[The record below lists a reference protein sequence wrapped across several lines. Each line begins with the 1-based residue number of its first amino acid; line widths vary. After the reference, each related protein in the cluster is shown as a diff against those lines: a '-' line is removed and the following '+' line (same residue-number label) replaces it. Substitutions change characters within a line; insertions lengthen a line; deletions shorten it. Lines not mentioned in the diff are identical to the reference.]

1 MTQISSTDSP
11 PAAAPQGD
19 EQHRVARS
27 DLEGGVGWM
36 VLGGA
41 ILIASVR
48 RDRLEEQHINPYTI
62 PGLLPGL
69 LGIVMLMLGFLLAVR
84 SWRRGGLLPGVGETM
99 QERWVATKRIVM
111 VLALCATFA
120 VILVGHGLPFW
131 VAGASFVTVA
141 ILTLQHAQRVTEGH
155 KLTLRKVLT
164 TALIGL
170 GAGLMITFVFQEI
183 FLVRLP

>member
-1 MTQISSTDSP
+1 MTQPSPTDTP
-11 PAAAPQGD
+11 PATAAPDD
-19 EQHRVARS
+19 EHHRLARS

-36 VLGGA
+36 VLGSA

-48 RDRLEEQHINPYTI
+48 MDRLEEQHINPYTI

-69 LGIVMLMLGFLLAVR
+69 LSVVMLMLGFLLFVR
-84 SWRRGGLLPGVGETM
+84 SWRRGGLHPGVGESM
-99 QERWVATKRIVM
+99 QERWIATKRIIM
-111 VLALCATFA
+111 VLGLCATFA

-131 VAGASFVTVA
+131 LAGASFVTVA
-141 ILTLQHAQRVTEGH
+141 ILTLQHAKRVAAGQ

-170 GAGLMITFVFQEI
+170 GAGLMITLVFQEI

>member
-48 RDRLEEQHINPYTI
+48 MDRLEEQHINPYTI

-131 VAGASFVTVA
+131 VAGATFVTVA
-141 ILTLQHAQRVTEGH
+141 ILTLQHAQRVAAGQ

-170 GAGLMITFVFQEI
+170 GAGLMITLVFQEI

>member
-1 MTQISSTDSP
+1 MTQSSSTDAH
-11 PAAAPQGD
+11 PAAVSHSD
-19 EQHRVARS
+19 EHHRSARS
-27 DLEGGVGWM
+27 DLEGGVGW
-36 VLGGA
+36 VALGSA

-48 RDRLEEQHINPYTI
+48 MDRLEEQHINPNTA

-69 LGIVMLMLGFLLAVR
+69 LGIVMLMLGLLLVVR
-84 SWRRGGLLPGVGETM
+84 SWRRGGLHPGAGESM
-99 QERWVATKRIVM
+99 QERWAATKRIVM

-131 VAGASFVTVA
+131 AAGALFVTVA
-141 ILTLQHAQRVTEGH
+141 ILSLQHAQRVAEGQ

-170 GAGLMITFVFQEI
+170 GAGIIITLVFQEI

>member
-1 MTQISSTDSP
+1 MTSPSSTDTQI
-11 PAAAPQGD
+11 AALPRGD
-19 EQHRVARS
+19 ENHRIARS

-36 VLGGA
+36 ALGGA
-41 ILIASVR
+41 ILIASLR
-48 RDRLEEQHINPYTI
+48 MDRLEEQNINPYTI

-69 LGIVMLMLGFLLAVR
+69 LGIVMLMLGFLLFVR
-84 SWRRGGLLPGVGETM
+84 SWRRGGLHPGAGETL
-99 QERWVATKRIVM
+99 QERWAATKRIVM

-131 VAGASFVTVA
+131 TAGALFVTVA
-141 ILTLQHAQRVTEGH
+141 ILTLQHAQRVAEGQ
-155 KLTLRKVLT
+155 KLTLRKIVT

-170 GAGLMITFVFQEI
+170 GAGLIITLVFQEI

>member
-1 MTQISSTDSP
+1 MTQPSSTESH
-11 PAAAPQGD
+11 PATVPHGD
-19 EQHRVARS
+19 EHHRIARS

-36 VLGGA
+36 ALGSA

-48 RDRLEEQHINPYTI
+48 MDRLEEQHINPYTI

-69 LGIVMLMLGFLLAVR
+69 LGIIMLMLGFLLFVR
-84 SWRRGGLLPGVGETM
+84 SWRRGGLHPGAGESM
-99 QERWVATKRIVM
+99 QERWAATKRIVM
-111 VLALCATFA
+111 VLGLCATFA

-131 VAGASFVTVA
+131 VAGATFVTVA
-141 ILTLQHAQRVTEGH
+141 ILTLQHAQRVAAGQ

-170 GAGLMITFVFQEI
+170 GAGLMITLVFQEI